1 MKRFIINL
9 LTITGFVMIVGIP
22 YAVYS
27 GSFFY
32 FVIGCLGYAVMMKGL
47 FMGMDNVKRS

>member
-1 MKRFIINL
+1 MKSFINNT
-9 LTITGFVMIVGIP
+9 LTIMGFVMIAGIY

-32 FVIGCLGYAVMMKGL
+32 FVIGCLGFALMMRGL
-47 FMGMDNVKRS
+47 LADMPKSK